1 MSATTIAVAT
11 MTETVDPPP
20 GSRPGHAELPAPDAV
35 RSVYALRV
43 APAIFSSCRPSHGT
57 YARRPP
63 VRNSPNELWLRTD
76 HEPSE
81 SLERDDAYDDDYGGR
96 GERGVGRHVYHG
108 LYLNSGVS
116 AKLHLTNWAR
126 ELRQRLVP
134 VVWCGPVYTAHRLF
148 PAPRYARP
156 HRLVVI
162 QVRLERSAELHRL

>member
-1 MSATTIAVAT
+1 MILAWRRIPSLGPQAISRYLCSSAC
-11 MTETVDPPP
+11 EYPHWD
-20 GSRPGHAELPAPDAV
+20 R
-35 RSVYALRV
+35 
-43 APAIFSSCRPSHGT
+43 RPSHGT

-81 SLERDDAYDDDYGGR
+81 SLERDDAYDDDYAGG
-96 GERGVGRHVYHG
+96 GAGGGGRHVYHG